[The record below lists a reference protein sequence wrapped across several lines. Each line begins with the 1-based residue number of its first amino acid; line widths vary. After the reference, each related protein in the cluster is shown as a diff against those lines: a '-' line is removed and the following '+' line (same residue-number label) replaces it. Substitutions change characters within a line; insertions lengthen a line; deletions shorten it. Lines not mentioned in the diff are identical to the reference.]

1 MNAFVTRFAPSPTGL
16 LHLGHAY
23 SAWAAHDAAR
33 ATGGKLILRIED
45 IDRTRCKPE
54 FEQAIFE
61 DLAWLGLA
69 WETPVRRQS
78 DHFEDYTEALE
89 KLRDKGVVYRC
100 FKTRKE
106 IADEIARAPHL
117 TPDGPEGAQYVGAM
131 LAAHEERSL
140 LAEGAPFAWRLD
152 TSHAV
157 RIAEKTAGPL
167 TFIEEG
173 AGPKGEHGT
182 IAATPEIFGDPVIA
196 RKDLGT
202 SYHLASVYDDAHQGV
217 THIIRGEDLFPA
229 THLHRLLQAVLDL
242 PAPTYRHHRLITDET
257 GKRFAK
263 RDRAV
268 TIKALRESGETPS
281 SLRRRVGLSRE

>member
-33 ATGGKLILRIED
+33 TAGGKFILRIED
-45 IDRTRCKPE
+45 IDRTRCKAG
-54 FEQAIFE
+54 FEQAIYE
-61 DLAWLGLA
+61 DLAWLGLT
-69 WETPVRRQS
+69 WEAPVRRQS
-78 DHFEDYTEALE
+78 AHFTDYTEALE

-100 FKTRKE
+100 FKTRKD

-131 LAAHEERSL
+131 LTAHEERSL
-140 LAEGAPFAWRLD
+140 LVEGAPFAWRLN
-152 TSHAV
+152 TSRAAH
-157 RIAEKTAGPL
+157 IAEKPAGPL

-196 RKDLGT
+196 RKDFGT
-202 SYHLASVYDDAHQGV
+202 SYHLASVYDDAHQGI

-242 PAPTYRHHRLITDET
+242 PTPAYRHHHLITDET

-263 RDRAV
+263 RDHAV
-268 TIKALRESGETPS
+268 TIKALRESGETPDGI
-281 SLRRRVGLSRE
+281 RRRVGLA

>member
-33 ATGGKLILRIED
+33 ACGGKLILRIED

-54 FEQAIFE
+54 FEQAIYE
-61 DLAWLGLA
+61 DLDWLGLT

-78 DHFEDYTEALE
+78 EHFEDYTEALE
-89 KLRDKGVVYRC
+89 TLRDKGVVYRC
-100 FKTRKE
+100 FKTRKD

-131 LAAHEERSL
+131 LAALEERSL

-152 TSHAV
+152 TSRAAQIV
-157 RIAEKTAGPL
+157 KNVSGPL
-167 TFIEEG
+167 TFMEEG
-173 AGPKGEHGT
+173 AGPKGQHGT
-182 IAATPEIFGDPVIA
+182 ITATPEIFGDPVIA

-202 SYHLASVYDDAHQGV
+202 SYHLASVYDDALQGV
-217 THIIRGEDLFPA
+217 THIVRGEDLFPA

-242 PAPTYRHHRLITDET
+242 PAPTYRHHRLITDEA

-263 RDRAV
+263 RDHAV
-268 TIKALRESGETPS
+268 TIKALRESGETPA
-281 SLRRRVGLSRE
+281 SLRKRVGLS